1 VQNLVCGLRGFAFAP
16 PPWLAEGLAHW
27 YSRQV
32 ATDFI
37 NCKPKD
43 TDAVNDND
51 KHLWAHK
58 VKLRCQHDGATLSFD
73 QLLRWRTADE
83 LGYQGHIQSWSRVDY
98 LMTLGP
104 DKVGLLLDKIKRM
117 PVPLDGKGI
126 APEAMISAQT
136 GALADLWQ
144 MDPALFDQRWRDW
157 TQKAYARK

>member
-1 VQNLVCGLRGFAFAP
+1 
-16 PPWLAEGLAHW
+16 
-27 YSRQV
+27 
-32 ATDFI
+32 
-37 NCKPKD
+37 
-43 TDAVNDND
+43 
-51 KHLWAHK
+51 
-58 VKLRCQHDGATLSFD
+58 
-73 QLLRWRTADE
+73 
-83 LGYQGHIQSWSRVDY
+83 
-98 LMTLGP
+98 MTLGP